1 MIRSLTQRLSLFV
14 LALGLLVPVA
24 HAQQPEQPQ
33 QPQAE
38 EGATVDPSDEELD
51 QVAVLLVDIEEVRED
66 YRDELANTEDAEK
79 AQEIQQEMATEIEET
94 VNNFDE
100 LDADRYEEIVKGAQ
114 SDLDLRDDIM
124 ARVED
129 ERQRRE
135 ENG

>member
-24 HAQQPEQPQ
+24 HAQEPEQPQ

-51 QVAVLLVDIEEVRED
+51 QVAVLLVDIEEVREN
-66 YRDELANTEDAEK
+66 YRDELANTEDAET
-79 AQEIQQEMATEIEET
+79 AQEIQEEMATEIEET
-94 VNNFDE
+94 VNNFDG

-114 SDLDLRDDIM
+114 ADLDLRDDIM